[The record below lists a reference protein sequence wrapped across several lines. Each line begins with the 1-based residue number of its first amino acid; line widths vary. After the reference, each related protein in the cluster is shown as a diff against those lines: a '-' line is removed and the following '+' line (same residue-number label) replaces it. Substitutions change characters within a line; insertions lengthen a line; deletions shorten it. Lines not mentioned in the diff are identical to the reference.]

1 MSIYDGGGWGN
12 LSTERPGSLVDS
24 GRTRRLPAFHS
35 QQHWMERAHCRR
47 QHLKNQEIGFFG
59 VFDRESISHGP
70 TSLKIVVVVV
80 LLLVGVLK
88 TLVLF
93 IILSMKYSS
102 YPQYF
107 IFSMKHFIFSMKY
120 FIFSIKYFMEFLQF
134 LRFER
139 LEKSQRVSESLN
151 SQSCTFKVF

>member
-80 LLLVGVLK
+80 VVGDLK
-88 TLVLF
+88 TLLKVTFNVTVKSNVTVTFNVTVLM
-93 IILSMKYSS
+93 LKS
-102 YPQYF
+102 PQKT
-107 IFSMKHFIFSMKY
+107 S
-120 FIFSIKYFMEFLQF
+120 
-134 LRFER
+134 
-139 LEKSQRVSESLN
+139 KSQKVIKVSKSPKK
-151 SQSCTFKVF
+151 S